1 MRPLGEL
8 RHAVFFDDS
17 DVAKQLN
24 RALAADVE
32 DALGR
37 VLARGEAELSWD
49 LELTALADKTLFP
62 KTDSWYTGANIAG
75 KFRHFAVYLGGPAYF
90 HRIAEIAEDGYE
102 GFVFEARPPSTSE

>member
-1 MRPLGEL
+1 MIPLGEL

-37 VLARGEAELSWD
+37 VLARGVEGS
-49 LELTALADKTLFP
+49 ADCTQGRQRQA
-62 KTDSWYTGANIAG
+62 D
-75 KFRHFAVYLGGPAYF
+75 H
-90 HRIAEIAEDGYE
+90 
-102 GFVFEARPPSTSE
+102 GFESRL